1 MEGDVVFDEYEP
13 MYARFL
19 SADADEDPASLQW
32 LRRDVVTN
40 ILHMLTSTQLSVSDF
55 PEDSADE
62 YLNVRGS
69 VLNYGIPGFVGAL
82 RDGVSAQHFCLSI
95 HDALITHEPRLDPA
109 SVSVTS
115 EGVAENRTQP
125 LSSEFIFQ
133 ISANI
138 RGVEDSLSE
147 LVLKTVMHPF
157 RVPEIVVVDPS

>member
-1 MEGDVVFDEYEP
+1 MFDEYEP

-19 SADADEDPASLQW
+19 SADADKDPASLQW

-40 ILHMLTSTQLSVSDF
+40 ILHMLTSTQLSISDF
-55 PEDSADE
+55 PKDSSED
-62 YLNVRGS
+62 YPKVRDS
-69 VLNYGIPGFVGAL
+69 VLNYGIPAFVGAL
-82 RDGVSAQHFCLSI
+82 RNGVSAQHFCSSI

-115 EGVAENRTQP
+115 EGVAENRAQP
-125 LSSEFIFQ
+125 LSAEFIFQ